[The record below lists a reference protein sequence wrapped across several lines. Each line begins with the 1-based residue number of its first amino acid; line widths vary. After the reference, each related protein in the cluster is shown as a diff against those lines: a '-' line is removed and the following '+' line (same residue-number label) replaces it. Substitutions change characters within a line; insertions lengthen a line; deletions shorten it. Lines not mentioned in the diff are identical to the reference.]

1 MNNQGLYKNGEE
13 AKEIIIKITEN
24 ETAKGSWNIWSGFLP
39 TSLPFPKSYI
49 WTCLSRE
56 KDQEG
61 EAQIL
66 VTGFSRTGNGW
77 TPWCEVIYVKWGD
90 QKTHYGSSNGKLCI
104 ERISASVD
112 PPSTVFSLWTFSWKG
127 LLSLEMRYLVCEN
140 KAELTANKPLIPMV
154 VLVSLHSQESSPHH
168 FCQISPPGL
177 NLNVVVIWEAVC
189 KTFWLL
195 FCILQGG
202 GKRPRLQCPLVSL
215 KGIWVHVHIQYLRQN
230 ITHMHV
236 IVIIRDANMNI
247 LLTPKGDSELNT
259 DVNFCSLLEKLLIK
273 V

>member
-1 MNNQGLYKNGEE
+1 M
-13 AKEIIIKITEN
+13 
-24 ETAKGSWNIWSGFLP
+24 
-39 TSLPFPKSYI
+39 PFHKSCI

-90 QKTHYGSSNGKLCI
+90 QKTHYGSSNGKLCT

-112 PPSTVFSLWTFSWKG
+112 PPSTVFSLWTFSWRRAFIFRNEIFGVGKQG
-127 LLSLEMRYLVCEN
+127 KINCQQAPHS
-140 KAELTANKPLIPMV
+140 PV
-154 VLVSLHSQESSPHH
+154 VLAYSQESSLRH
-168 FCQISPPGL
+168 FCQISPIEL
-177 NLNVVVIWEAVC
+177 NLNVVVVIWEAMC
-189 KTFWLL
+189 EKIRLL

-215 KGIWVHVHIQYLRQN
+215 EGICVHVHIQYLRQYL
-230 ITHMHV
+230 THMQ
-236 IVIIRDANMNI
+236 VIIIMRDANKNI
-247 LLTPKGDSELNT
+247 YSKGSFRIKYRCTFL
-259 DVNFCSLLEKLLIK
+259 FFARKIAYKSLKCQSQKYVCFHTEYLQ
-273 V
+273 